1 MEDLIKHF
9 KYYSEGLKVPA
20 GSTYKSIE
28 APKGEFGVFLIS
40 DGSTKPFRCKVRSSS
55 YHHLQAMTAV
65 TQGHYLSDLV
75 TMIGSQDIV
84 LGEIDR

>member
-9 KYYSEGLKVPA
+9 KYYSEGVKVPK
-20 GSTYKSIE
+20 GSIFKSVE
-28 APKGEFGVFLIS
+28 APKGEFGVFLLS
-40 DGSTKPFRCKVRSSS
+40 DGSNKPFRCKVRSSS
-55 YHHLQAMTAV
+55 YHHLQALTTVA
-65 TQGHYLSDLV
+65 QGHYLSDLV